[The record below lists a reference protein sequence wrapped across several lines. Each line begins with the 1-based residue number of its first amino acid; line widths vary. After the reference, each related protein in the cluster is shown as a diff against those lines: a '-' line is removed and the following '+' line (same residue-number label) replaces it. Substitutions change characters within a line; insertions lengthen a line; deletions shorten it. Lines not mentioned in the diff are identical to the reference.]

1 MPAVSCSSAIND
13 IIPHCP
19 EYIYRFFNQ
28 PIEQIPGWVADKVQ
42 VLVHKGNQGLIW
54 QNVYC
59 EEVVT
64 CISLDSNTKTLKID
78 RKKIVAINTL
88 EATEFTGAAAC
99 PGISTTTCSS
109 SS

>member
-1 MPAVSCSSAIND
+1 MPAVSCSSLIND

-19 EYIYRFFNQ
+19 ANIYRFFNQ
-28 PIEQIPGWVADKVQ
+28 PIEQIPGWDSAKVQ
-42 VLVHKGNQGLIW
+42 VLVHKAAQGLIW

-64 CISLDSNTKTLKID
+64 CIRLDSNTKTLKID

-88 EATEFTGAAAC
+88 DSTETTAC

>member
-1 MPAVSCSSAIND
+1 MTAIPCSSLNTD

-28 PIEQIPGWVADKVQ
+28 PIEQIPGWVANKVQ
-42 VLVHKGNQGLIW
+42 VLVHKGDQGLIW
-54 QNVYC
+54 QTVYC

-64 CISLDSNTKTLKID
+64 CISLNSQTNSLKID

-88 EATEFTGAAAC
+88 DSTETAAC

-109 SS
+109 SA